1 MSIVSLLIGQCGNQV
16 GLEFF
21 KTIYNDNYDGCNG
34 QAIRWNDEF
43 ANESME
49 TFFNVKGEGVKP
61 EARCVQVDM
70 EEKVIRQINA
80 ETSGLSAWR
89 YPQNSFFAQ
98 RGSGNNWAL
107 GYLLN
112 GPSCV
117 EVVDDILAAE
127 LEKCDSVDGLITT
140 MSLAGGTGSGV
151 GTYLL
156 RHIGDMCPKV
166 PVLAQLVLP
175 YRRGEVATQ
184 AYNAVLSLGHLLCAS
199 PGEAPCGLLL
209 HENDLLHRACA
220 NRLIHHYRHQTHRFV
235 GPLDQVPLVELNR
248 LMAHLLGG
256 VLQPYIGPSRGYT
269 LCRRRLSHL
278 LFDLAGPADY
288 RLYRLHCLPYHPSSE
303 ARHFATETWP
313 QLLRHTRQLLLTGA
327 CLEDKMNWCVSL
339 DNLRGHR
346 RQPLLACTGVARGTG
361 AGEVLWS
368 ELTAGLDV
376 EGVMRPWRVNAS
388 LPMGVC
394 TRAFN
399 GHLRGVFLATNG
411 GGLVAKDDR
420 TDGGASTDVCAPLRL
435 LRSRAW
441 RLFTSSAYLHQY
453 SQFGMEDPRASLLD
467 AFAVVE
473 QTIYLYSQLTTS

>member
-1 MSIVSLLIGQCGNQV
+1 RLKLLKQ
-16 GLEFF
+16 F
-21 KTIYNDNYDGCNG
+21 
-34 QAIRWNDEF
+34 
-43 ANESME
+43 
-49 TFFNVKGEGVKP
+49 
-61 EARCVQVDM
+61 
-70 EEKVIRQINA
+70 
-80 ETSGLSAWR
+80 
-89 YPQNSFFAQ
+89 QNFPV
-98 RGSGNNWAL
+98 SGNNWAL

-112 GPSCV
+112 GPLCV
-117 EVVDDILAAE
+117 EAVNDLLMAE

-156 RHIGDMCPKV
+156 RHLGDMCPKV

-199 PGEAPCGLLL
+199 PGEAPCGFVL

-220 NRLIHHYRHQTHRFV
+220 NRLVCHRRRQTYGVV

-256 VLQPYIGPSRGYT
+256 VLQPYTRSSCGHT
-269 LCRRRLSHL
+269 LRRRRLSRL

-288 RLYRLHCLPYHPSSE
+288 RLYRLHCLPYHPNSE
-303 ARHFATETWP
+303 ARYFATETWP
-313 QLLRHTRQLLLTGA
+313 QLFRHARQLILTGA
-327 CLEDKMNWCVSL
+327 CLEDRMNWCVSL

-346 RQPLLACTGVARGTG
+346 RQPLLACAGVARGTG

-376 EGVMRPWRVNAS
+376 EGVMRPWQVNAS
-388 LPMGVC
+388 SPMGMC

-411 GGLVAKDDR
+411 GGLVIEDDH
-420 TDGGASTDVCAPLRL
+420 TDEASSTDVCAPLRMV
-435 LRSRAW
+435 RSRAW

-453 SQFGMEDPRASLLD
+453 AQFGMEDPRASLLE
-467 AFAVVE
+467 AFSVVE
-473 QTIYLYSQLTTS
+473 QAIHLYSQLATS